1 MEVLVKYSI
10 DGKFVEHTDY
20 NIRFDVRKV
29 SPIWTLDQLP
39 EEAYPI
45 IKDFDNKIVKMT
57 YRGVSKVDSMNLFV
71 INIRE
76 NLRNLKLEQVLNFE

>member
-39 EEAYPI
+39 EVVYPI
-45 IKDFDNKIVKMT
+45 IKEFDNQIIEMT
-57 YRGVSKVDSMNLFV
+57 HRGVSKVDSMNLFV
-71 INIRE
+71 INIKE
-76 NLRNLKLEQVLNFE
+76 NLRNLKIDQVLNFE